1 MNEQAVVITSFGTS
15 VPEVQ
20 ISITLVEEA
29 LTAVAKDW
37 TCVRVFTSPMIRRI
51 LRERGVDIPSLTEAL
66 ERQQSSHCLILG
78 GAKGIYSLRPAAAE
92 SMRQL
97 APQVVQRSPL
107 RFLRPFLCQMEMRCR
122 FQDRMLV
129 SVNEAITVE
138 QVCPF
143 SGGDLP

>member
-1 MNEQAVVITSFGTS
+1 MVIIMNEQAVVITSFGTS

-66 ERQQSSHCLILG
+66 ERLLAAGNAFLTLQIIFSG
-78 GAKGIYSLRPAAAE
+78 RGIQAALWQHGYPTPRKWRGNPRGE
-92 SMRQL
+92 T
-97 APQVVQRSPL
+97 SPL
-107 RFLRPFLCQMEMRCR
+107 GTRLSEK
-122 FQDRMLV
+122 V
-129 SVNEAITVE
+129 
-138 QVCPF
+138 
-143 SGGDLP
+143 